1 MTAFLRGVAIFSE
14 WVVLTA
20 IIFAILFGV
29 RLILADFGIGPK
41 YNKAIVM
48 GIIAAGSLLAVFF
61 IGHLTMFY
69 PGT

>member
-1 MTAFLRGVAIFSE
+1 M
-14 WVVLTA
+14 LTA